1 MWLTR
6 EQSHCGKGTG
16 PQARL
21 SYVRSRF
28 QMRVPQPLCSV
39 GCMPPLRP
47 SFFAI
52 RSPSLKV
59 VAGLPLLKVQVRVAD
74 RQPVAPTL
82 ERSGMPKGQAMGWPR
97 RAGTAGRCMV
107 QSAPARGKHPA
118 QGSVQASGP
127 ALGAVLVWQQGQGVP
142 PRRLA
147 LRGQPPERRASMAS
161 LEGSTPRVGPAWAK
175 AFAMGTG
182 HPLPALSDHRM
193 ANRCVQVTRTYWLRC
208 LPWRSLQY
216 GRSLVDGGCRDQ
228 RQSACEQ
235 AGRSRTNENSWNCF
249 TRFSW

>member
-1 MWLTR
+1 MDW
-6 EQSHCGKGTG
+6 
-16 PQARL
+16 
-21 SYVRSRF
+21 
-28 QMRVPQPLCSV
+28 
-39 GCMPPLRP
+39 PPR
-47 SFFAI
+47 AE
-52 RSPSLKV
+52 
-59 VAGLPLLKVQVRVAD
+59 VAGLLLVRVD
-74 RQPVAPTL
+74 RV
-82 ERSGMPKGQAMGWPR
+82 
-97 RAGTAGRCMV
+97 
-107 QSAPARGKHPA
+107 RGKHPA

-182 HPLPALSDHRM
+182 HPLPALSDHRT